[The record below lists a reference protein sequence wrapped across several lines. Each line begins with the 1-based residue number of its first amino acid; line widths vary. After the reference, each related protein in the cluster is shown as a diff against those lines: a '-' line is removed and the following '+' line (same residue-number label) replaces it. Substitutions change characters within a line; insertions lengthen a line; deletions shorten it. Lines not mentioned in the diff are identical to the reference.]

1 MTPLL
6 RAGFCM
12 DFMYLSRLEAINFR
26 NLSGALDFSPGL
38 NVIYGR
44 NAQGKTNWLEA
55 IYLLGTTK
63 SFKTA
68 QPKEAINFK
77 ADELNTG
84 EAILRGSV
92 QLGQYNRD
100 IQLLLTKTTKQTF
113 VNGRKEAIVR
123 YLGILDAIAF
133 TAEDL
138 EVIRG
143 GPENRRRFVDRGLV
157 ATTPSYLNT
166 LSEYNR
172 VLKQKNILL
181 RAASDVEDSMKFLP
195 MIEPWNDQLVAFG
208 AEIHQARNGYV
219 EKLRAALRPQLFQNE
234 TIAVRYKSSLEG
246 KGDLNEYTSLMRE
259 RLEHHFQNE
268 VRTGY
273 SLVGPH
279 RDDVEILFDGYDLSR
294 FGSSGQQRSALL
306 ILDLA
311 QLVVYHDVLE
321 DYPVFILDDI
331 DAELDR
337 NRIEILLDTL
347 EGNSQVFITT
357 SKRALAQHY
366 RQRANTIEI
375 ADGKIAGATTEPQ
388 T

>member
-1 MTPLL
+1 M
-6 RAGFCM
+6 
-12 DFMYLSRLEAINFR
+12 
-26 NLSGALDFSPGL
+26 
-38 NVIYGR
+38 
-44 NAQGKTNWLEA
+44 
-55 IYLLGTTK
+55 
-63 SFKTA
+63 
-68 QPKEAINFK
+68 
-77 ADELNTG
+77 
-84 EAILRGSV
+84 
-92 QLGQYNRD
+92 
-100 IQLLLTKTTKQTF
+100 
-113 VNGRKEAIVR
+113 
-123 YLGILDAIAF
+123 
-133 TAEDL
+133 
-138 EVIRG
+138 
-143 GPENRRRFVDRGLV
+143 
-157 ATTPSYLNT
+157 
-166 LSEYNR
+166 
-172 VLKQKNILL
+172 
-181 RAASDVEDSMKFLP
+181 
-195 MIEPWNDQLVAFG
+195 
-208 AEIHQARNGYV
+208 
-219 EKLRAALRPQLFQNE
+219 
-234 TIAVRYKSSLEG
+234 
-246 KGDLNEYTSLMRE
+246 NEYAALMRE

-279 RDDVEILFDGYDLSR
+279 RDDVEILFDGYDISR